1 MNFVEQLQQLDF
13 KDIGRW
19 PFLFRALGVLVVL
32 LFTTLLL
39 VWYFVWGENGNRPE
53 LLKARAEQKALWDTF
68 DQKQRKAANLE
79 AYRQQL
85 AEIERTFGAMLRQ
98 LPGKTEV
105 PSLLVDIS
113 QTGLAAGLQERLFQ
127 PGSETKMDFYAELP
141 IKIQLTG
148 GYHEFGNFVSG
159 IAALPRIVT
168 LHDIEIT
175 RAGTRNNSGRRGAPA
190 PSDVLTLNLTAKT
203 YRYLEEGEAGSGAVD
218 EKGAKGKKG
227 GKTRREREQE
237 KKT

>member
-1 MNFVEQLQQLDF
+1 MNFLQQLQALDF

-19 PFLFRALGVLVVL
+19 PFLFRTLAIGLVFLVVSV
-32 LFTTLLL
+32 LL
-39 VWYFVWGENGNRPE
+39 VWYFVTGDNGILPDLR
-53 LLKARAEQKALWDTF
+53 KAEAEQRSLWNTF
-68 DQKQRKAANLE
+68 DEKQRKAANLE

-127 PGSETKMDFYAELP
+127 PGGENKKDFYAELP
-141 IKIQLTG
+141 IKITLTG
-148 GYHEFGNFVSG
+148 GYHEFGLFVSG

-175 RAGTRNNSGRRGAPA
+175 RGATRNQSRNRAPA
-190 PSDVLTLNLTAKT
+190 PTDELTMNLTAKT
-203 YRYLEEGEAGSGAVD
+203 YRYLEEGELAPAAGD
-218 EKGAKGKKG
+218 KPKGKRDAQSKRDS
-227 GKTRREREQE
+227 T
-237 KKT
+237 

>member
-1 MNFVEQLQQLDF
+1 MTFAEQLKQLDF

-19 PFLFRALGVLVVL
+19 PFLFRALGVLIVL
-32 LFTTLLL
+32 AITTVLL
-39 VWYFVWGENGNRPE
+39 VWYFVWGENGNRPQ
-53 LLKARAEQKALWDTF
+53 LLKAQAQQKSLWATF
-68 DQKQRKAANLE
+68 DEKQRKAANLE

-148 GYHEFGNFVSG
+148 GYHEFGQFVSG

-175 RAGTRNNSGRRGAPA
+175 RGAARGSARGSRGSAPP
-190 PSDVLTLNLTAKT
+190 PSDALTLNLTAKT
-203 YRYLEEGEAGSGAVD
+203 YRYLDEGEAGAPA
-218 EKGAKGKKG
+218 ETEEKGKK

>member
-19 PFLFRALGVLVVL
+19 PFVFRLAGVVIMLVVVS
-32 LFTTLLL
+32 TLL
-39 VWYFVWGENGNRPE
+39 VWYLVLSDNGNLP
-53 LLKARAEQKALWDTF
+53 LLRKAEAEQKTLWQTF
-68 DQKQRKAANLE
+68 DDKQRKAANLE

-105 PSLLVDIS
+105 PSLLIDIS

-127 PGSETKMDFYAELP
+127 PGGETRKDFYAELP

-148 GYHEFGNFVSG
+148 GFHEFGLFVSG

-168 LHDIEIT
+168 LHDLEISRAAT
-175 RAGTRNNSGRRGAPA
+175 RGSSSRGRTPA
-190 PSDVLTLNLTAKT
+190 PTDQLTLNLTAKT
-203 YRYLEEGEAGSGAVD
+203 YRYLD
-218 EKGAKGKKG
+218 EQETAPAEDEDAKGKKG
-227 GKTRREREQE
+227 KSKRDS
-237 KKT
+237 KK

>member
-1 MNFVEQLQQLDF
+1 MTFVEQLQQLDF

-19 PFLFRALGVLVVL
+19 PFLFRALGVLIVL
-32 LFTTLLL
+32 VLMTVLL
-39 VWYFVWGENGNRPE
+39 VWWFVWGENGNRPE
-53 LLKARAEQKALWDTF
+53 LLKAQAEQKALWQTF
-68 DQKQRKAANLE
+68 DEKQRKAANLE

-113 QTGLAAGLQERLFQ
+113 QTGLASGLQERLFQ
-127 PGSETKMDFYAELP
+127 PGGETRMDFYAELP

-148 GYHEFGNFVSG
+148 GFHEFGLFVSG

-168 LHDIEIT
+168 LHDIEISRGNT
-175 RAGTRNNSGRRGAPA
+175 RGSSRRGAPA
-190 PSDVLTLNLTAKT
+190 PTDELTLNLTAKT
-203 YRYLEEGEAGSGAVD
+203 YRYLDEDETAPAAAEE
-218 EKGAKGKKG
+218 EKGKGKKG
-227 GKTRREREQE
+227 GKSRREREQE

>member
-1 MNFVEQLQQLDF
+1 MNFIEQLQQLDF

-19 PFLFRALGVLVVL
+19 PFLFRALGVALVLVVASA
-32 LFTTLLL
+32 LL
-39 VWYFVWGENGNRPE
+39 VWYFVIGENGNLP
-53 LLKARAEQKALWDTF
+53 LLRKAEAEQKSLWATF
-68 DQKQRKAANLE
+68 DEKQRKAANLE

-98 LPGKTEV
+98 LPGRTEV

-127 PGSETKMDFYAELP
+127 PGAETRKDFYAELP

-148 GYHEFGNFVSG
+148 GYHEFGLFVSG

-175 RAGTRNNSGRRGAPA
+175 RAGRTSGGRGRAA
-190 PSDVLTLNLTAKT
+190 SPSDELTLNLTAKT
-203 YRYLEEGEAGSGAVD
+203 YRYLDEEETAPAAD
-218 EKGAKGKKG
+218 EGKDKKKG
-227 GKTRREREQE
+227 GRAKRETKT
-237 KKT
+237 

>member
-1 MNFVEQLQQLDF
+1 MNFIEQLRQLDF

-19 PFLFRALGVLVVL
+19 PFMFRALGVLVVFAFL
-32 LFTTLLL
+32 ALLL
-39 VWYFVWGENGNRPE
+39 VWYFVWGDSGNRPE
-53 LLKARAEQKALWDTF
+53 LLKARAEQQSLWNTF
-68 DQKQRKAANLE
+68 DEKQRKAANLE

-113 QTGLAAGLQERLFQ
+113 QTGLASGLQERLFQ
-127 PGSETKMDFYAELP
+127 PGSETKKDFYAELP

-148 GYHEFGNFVSG
+148 GYHEFGQFVSG

-175 RAGTRNNSGRRGAPA
+175 RGTGRSSSSRKGAPA
-190 PSDVLTLNLTAKT
+190 PTDDLTLNLTAKT
-203 YRYLEEGEAGSGAVD
+203 YRYLD
-218 EKGAKGKKG
+218 EDETASAEPADDKGKKG
-227 GKTRREREQE
+227 AKSRREREQE
-237 KKT
+237 KKS

>member
-1 MNFVEQLQQLDF
+1 MNFFDQLRQLDI

-19 PFLFRALGVLVVL
+19 PFLFRALGIAVVLVVVSGL
-32 LFTTLLL
+32 LI
-39 VWYFVWGENGNRPE
+39 WNFVLSDRGNLPNLR
-53 LLKARAEQKALWDTF
+53 KAEEEQKTLWATF
-68 DQKQRKAANLE
+68 DEKQRKAANLE
-79 AYRQQL
+79 AYRQQI

-127 PGSETKMDFYAELP
+127 PGSETRKDFYAELP

-148 GYHEFGNFVSG
+148 GYHEFGQFVSG

-168 LHDIEIT
+168 LHDLEIT
-175 RAGTRNNSGRRGAPA
+175 RANTARSGGLRGRVP
-190 PSDVLTLNLTAKT
+190 PPTDQLTLNLVAKT
-203 YRYLEEGEAGSGAVD
+203 YRYLDEAEAAPADD
-218 EKGAKGKKG
+218 EAKKGAKPRPKR
-227 GKTRREREQE
+227 KTP
-237 KKT
+237 

>member
-1 MNFVEQLQQLDF
+1 MNFIEQLRQLDY

-19 PFLFRALGVLVVL
+19 PFAFRALGILLVLVVVSAL
-32 LFTTLLL
+32 LI
-39 VWYFVWGENGNRPE
+39 WNFVISERGNLPQLRVAE
-53 LLKARAEQKALWDTF
+53 AEQQTLWQTF
-68 DQKQRKAANLE
+68 DEKQRKAANLE
-79 AYRQQL
+79 AYRQQI

-127 PGSETKMDFYAELP
+127 PASESKKDFYAELP
-141 IKIQLTG
+141 IKIQLSG
-148 GYHEFGNFVSG
+148 GYHEFGLFVSG

-175 RAGTRNNSGRRGAPA
+175 RGSTRGGARGRAPA
-190 PSDVLTLNLTAKT
+190 PTDQLTLNLTAKT
-203 YRYLEEGEAGSGAVD
+203 YRYLDEEETAPAAAPAK
-218 EKGAKGKKG
+218 KGAKPKRN
-227 GKTRREREQE
+227 T
-237 KKT
+237 T

>member
-1 MNFVEQLQQLDF
+1 MNFIEQLRQLDY

-19 PFLFRALGVLVVL
+19 PFAFRALGILLVLVVVSAL
-32 LFTTLLL
+32 LI
-39 VWYFVWGENGNRPE
+39 WNFVISERGNLPQLRAAE
-53 LLKARAEQKALWDTF
+53 AEQQTLWQTF
-68 DQKQRKAANLE
+68 DGKQRKAANLE
-79 AYRQQL
+79 AYRQQI

-127 PGSETKMDFYAELP
+127 PGSESKKDFYAELP
-141 IKIQLTG
+141 IKIQLSG
-148 GYHEFGNFVSG
+148 GYHEFGLFVSG

-175 RAGTRNNSGRRGAPA
+175 RGNTRGGARGRAPA
-190 PSDVLTLNLTAKT
+190 PTDLLTLNLTAKT
-203 YRYLEEGEAGSGAVD
+203 YRYLDEEETAPAAAPAK
-218 EKGAKGKKG
+218 KGATPKPKRN
-227 GKTRREREQE
+227 T
-237 KKT
+237 T

>member
-1 MNFVEQLQQLDF
+1 MNFIEQLQQLDL

-19 PFLFRALGVLVVL
+19 PFLFRALGVGLALVVVSAL
-32 LFTTLLL
+32 LI
-39 VWYFVWGENGNRPE
+39 WYFVIGDNGNLP
-53 LLKARAEQKALWDTF
+53 LLRRAEAEQKTLWTTF
-68 DQKQRKAANLE
+68 DEKQRKAANLE

-98 LPGKTEV
+98 LPGRTEV

-127 PGSETKMDFYAELP
+127 PGAESRKDFYAELP

-148 GYHEFGNFVSG
+148 GYHEFGLFVSG

-168 LHDIEIT
+168 LHDIEIS
-175 RAGTRNNSGRRGAPA
+175 RAGRDTSRSRAAA
-190 PSDVLTLNLTAKT
+190 PSDELTLDLTAKT
-203 YRYLEEGEAGSGAVD
+203 YRYLDEGETAPAADGD
-218 EKGAKGKKG
+218 KKKG
-227 GKTRREREQE
+227 GRAKREAKT
-237 KKT
+237 

>member
-1 MNFVEQLQQLDF
+1 MTFVEQLRQLDF

-19 PFLFRALGVLVVL
+19 PFLFRALGVAIVLV
-32 LFTTLLL
+32 FTTLLL
-39 VWYFVWGENGNRPE
+39 VWYFVWGENGNRPQ
-53 LLKARAEQKALWDTF
+53 LLKAQAEQKSLWATF
-68 DQKQRKAANLE
+68 DEKQRKAANLE

-148 GYHEFGNFVSG
+148 GYHEFGQFVSG

-175 RAGTRNNSGRRGAPA
+175 RGAARGGARRGAPA
-190 PSDVLTLNLTAKT
+190 PSDALTLNLTAKT
-203 YRYLEEGEAGSGAVD
+203 YRYLDEGEAGAPAATD
-218 EKGAKGKKG
+218 EKGKRGR
-227 GKTRREREQE
+227 TRREREQE
-237 KKT
+237 KS

>member
-1 MNFVEQLQQLDF
+1 MNFVEQLQALDF

-19 PFLFRALGVLVVL
+19 PFLFRALGVLVVF
-32 LFTTLLL
+32 LFVSVLL
-39 VWYFVWGENGNRPE
+39 VWYFVWGDNGNRPE
-53 LLKARAEQKALWDTF
+53 LLKARAEQVTLWGTF
-68 DQKQRKAANLE
+68 DEKQRKAANLE

-113 QTGLAAGLQERLFQ
+113 QTGLASGLQERLFQ
-127 PGSETKMDFYAELP
+127 PGIETKKDFYAELP

-148 GYHEFGNFVSG
+148 GYHEFGQFVSG

-168 LHDIEIT
+168 LHDIEIV
-175 RAGTRNNSGRRGAPA
+175 RGGARGNSSRRGAPP
-190 PSDVLTLNLTAKT
+190 PSDELTLNLTAKT
-203 YRYLEEGEAGSGAVD
+203 YRYLDEGETAAAPADD
-218 EKGAKGKKG
+218 EKGKKG
-227 GKTRREREQE
+227 GKSRREREQE

>member
-1 MNFVEQLQQLDF
+1 MNFLDQLKQLDF

-19 PFLFRALGVLVVL
+19 PLLFRMLGVAVVLVVVS
-32 LFTTLLL
+32 TLL
-39 VWYFVWGENGNRPE
+39 VWYFVLSDNGNLPE
-53 LLKARAEQKALWDTF
+53 LRKAEAEQKTLWATF
-68 DQKQRKAANLE
+68 DEKQRKAANLE
-79 AYRQQL
+79 AYRQQI

-127 PGSETKMDFYAELP
+127 PGSETQKDFYAELP

-148 GYHEFGNFVSG
+148 GYHEFGLFVSG

-168 LHDIEIT
+168 LHDIEIS
-175 RAGTRNNSGRRGAPA
+175 RSQQRGSSSRRGAPA
-190 PSDVLTLNLTAKT
+190 PSDSLTLNLTAKT
-203 YRYLEEGEAGSGAVD
+203 YRYLD
-218 EKGAKGKKG
+218 EDETAAPAADDKDAKGKKG
-227 GKTRREREQE
+227 KSRREREQE

>member
-1 MNFVEQLQQLDF
+1 MNFIEQLQQLDF

-19 PFLFRALGVLVVL
+19 PFVFRALGVALMLVIVSV
-32 LFTTLLL
+32 LL
-39 VWYFVWGENGNRPE
+39 VWYFVIGENGNLP
-53 LLKARAEQKALWDTF
+53 LLRKAENEQKTLWATF
-68 DQKQRKAANLE
+68 DEKQRKAANLE

-98 LPGKTEV
+98 LPGRTEV

-127 PGSETKMDFYAELP
+127 PVAETRKDFYAELP

-148 GYHEFGNFVSG
+148 GYHEFGLFVSG

-175 RAGTRNNSGRRGAPA
+175 RAGRGTSRGRAPA
-190 PSDVLTLNLTAKT
+190 PSDELTLNLTAKT
-203 YRYLEEGEAGSGAVD
+203 YRYLDQEESTSADAVD
-218 EKGAKGKKG
+218 KDKKKG
-227 GKTRREREQE
+227 GRSKRETKT
-237 KKT
+237 

>member
-1 MNFVEQLQQLDF
+1 MNFVEQLRQLDF

-19 PFLFRALGVLVVL
+19 PFLFRALGVTLVL
-32 LFTTLLL
+32 LISTVAL
-39 VWYFVWGENGNRPE
+39 VWYFVWSDNGNRPQ
-53 LLKARAEQKALWDTF
+53 LLRARAEQQSLWATF
-68 DQKQRKAANLE
+68 DEKQRKAANLE

-127 PGSETKMDFYAELP
+127 PGGETKMDFYAELP

-148 GYHEFGNFVSG
+148 GFHEFGLFVSG

-168 LHDIEIT
+168 LHDLEIT
-175 RAGTRNNSGRRGAPA
+175 RGSTKTGSRRGSAPA
-190 PSDVLTLNLTAKT
+190 PSDELTLNLTAKT
-203 YRYLEEGEAGSGAVD
+203 YRYLDQDETEAAPAED
-218 EKGAKGKKG
+218 DGKKSKA
-227 GKTRREREQE
+227 KTRRERE

>member
-1 MNFVEQLQQLDF
+1 MNFLEQLQALDF

-19 PFLFRALGVLVVL
+19 PFLFRALAIGLIFLVVSV
-32 LFTTLLL
+32 LL
-39 VWYFVWGENGNRPE
+39 VWYFVTGANGILPE
-53 LLKARAEQKALWDTF
+53 LRKAEAEQKSLWNTF
-68 DQKQRKAANLE
+68 DEKQRKAANLE

-127 PGSETKMDFYAELP
+127 PGGENKKDFYAELP
-141 IKIQLTG
+141 IKITLTG
-148 GYHEFGNFVSG
+148 GYHEFGLFVSG

-175 RAGTRNNSGRRGAPA
+175 RGASRNQSRNRAPA
-190 PSDVLTLNLTAKT
+190 PSDELTMNLTAKT
-203 YRYLEEGEAGSGAVD
+203 YRYLEEGELAPAAED
-218 EKGAKGKKG
+218 KPKGKRAAPTK
-227 GKTRREREQE
+227 RE
-237 KKT
+237 TT

>member
-19 PFLFRALGVLVVL
+19 PFLFRALGVLIVLVVV
-32 LFTTLLL
+32 TLLL
-39 VWYFVWGENGNRPE
+39 VWWFVWGENGNRPQ
-53 LLKARAEQKALWDTF
+53 LLKARAEQQTLWATF

-79 AYRQQL
+79 AYRQQI
-85 AEIERTFGAMLRQ
+85 AEIERSFGAMLRQ

-127 PGSETKMDFYAELP
+127 PGSETRKDFYAELP

-148 GYHEFGNFVSG
+148 GYHEFGLFVSG

-168 LHDIEIT
+168 LHDIEVT
-175 RAGTRNNSGRRGAPA
+175 RGAVRGGTRRGAPP
-190 PSDVLTLNLTAKT
+190 PSDSLTLNLTAKT
-203 YRYLEEGEAGSGAVD
+203 YRYLDEDEAAAPAED
-218 EKGAKGKKG
+218 GAKGKKG
-227 GKTRREREQE
+227 KSRRERAQE

>member
-1 MNFVEQLQQLDF
+1 MNFFEQLKQLDF

-19 PFLFRALGVLVVL
+19 PLLFRMLGIAVVLVVVSSL
-32 LFTTLLL
+32 LTY
-39 VWYFVWGENGNRPE
+39 WFVFRDGSGNMPE
-53 LLKARAEQKALWDTF
+53 LRKAEAEQKTLWATF
-68 DQKQRKAANLE
+68 DEKQRKAANLE
-79 AYRQQL
+79 AYRQQI

-127 PGSETKMDFYAELP
+127 PGNESRKDFYAELP

-148 GYHEFGNFVSG
+148 GYHEFGLFVSG

-175 RAGTRNNSGRRGAPA
+175 RAKARGGARGRALA
-190 PSDVLTLNLTAKT
+190 PSDELTLNLTAKT
-203 YRYLEEGEAGSGAVD
+203 YRYMDEQEGAAAEEAAKD
-218 EKGAKGKKG
+218 KKKGKAKRG
-227 GKTRREREQE
+227 T
-237 KKT
+237 KK

>member
-1 MNFVEQLQQLDF
+1 MNFVEQLRQLDY

-19 PFLFRALGVLVVL
+19 PFLFRALGVLLVL
-32 LFTTLLL
+32 VFTTILL
-39 VWYFVWGENGNRPE
+39 VWYFVWGANGNRPQ
-53 LLKARAEQKALWDTF
+53 LLAARAEQKSLWDTF

-127 PGSETKMDFYAELP
+127 PGTESKKDFYAELP
-141 IKIQLTG
+141 IKIQLVG
-148 GYHEFGNFVSG
+148 GYHEFGLFVSG

-175 RAGTRNNSGRRGAPA
+175 RGQTRGSSRRGTPA
-190 PSDVLTLNLTAKT
+190 PTDELTLNLTAKT
-203 YRYLEEGEAGSGAVD
+203 YRYLDEDETEAAPED
-218 EKGAKGKKG
+218 DKDAKGKKG
-227 GKTRREREQE
+227 KSRREREQE